1 MPVGE
6 TFAGFVIFHLTV
18 DLFPP
23 IKALLISN
31 VSLQN
36 CYSKH
41 FTVNSYFPFKMQ
53 KFSPADVFP
62 YTVLNVHS
70 Y

>member
-18 DLFPP
+18 NLFLP
-23 IKALLISN
+23 IKALLIGI

-41 FTVNSYFPFKMQ
+41 FAMNSYFPLKMQ

-62 YTVLNVHS
+62 YTILNVHS